1 VCLLISDCYFYIYT
15 HNLKPVY
22 TREHIIIIQNKPR
35 QPMQPYIDYLLNAK
49 GYTTKTRKRK
59 HRAPIYRSNRTLRP
73 NHYSQQR
80 VDHAGAAERAELPS
94 ICTYTH
100 TYTHTHTRK
109 SRREHI
115 VIRRPQ
121 QRAHLQL
128 GGRVL
133 WHGRGRRRRGCWKV
147 SNCTLSAAAA
157 SERPAPRLDLVSF
170 HRRE

>member
-1 VCLLISDCYFYIYT
+1 MCIYIS
-15 HNLKPVY
+15 
-22 TREHIIIIQNKPR
+22 
-35 QPMQPYIDYLLNAK
+35 
-49 GYTTKTRKRK
+49 
-59 HRAPIYRSNRTLRP
+59 
-73 NHYSQQR
+73 
-80 VDHAGAAERAELPS
+80 HA
-94 ICTYTH
+94 
-100 TYTHTHTRK
+100 HTHTRK

-157 SERPAPRLDLVSF
+157 SERPAPRLAAVGVSACTCSSSSTLRMQNSSSGKACQSLKLCACVKSKQECSRTGWYQNALRTLD
-170 HRRE
+170 HCGKWRGTHACTHARPDSDEIQACN